1 MAKKITDEDLDLL
14 DELGVDAGPTKSNSH
29 SAREQRIMAGFE
41 EIQRFVQ
48 EHGRL
53 PQHGEDR
60 DIFERL
66 YAVRLECLRTVTE
79 CREIIKGH
87 DSLHLLDSCDGL
99 GGANL
104 IRDDDAEYRV
114 STTTSS
120 DLSDDDLLD
129 ALGAGDTDIGDI
141 TALKHV
147 RAATEKRAAEEIAKR
162 IACQNFEMFNP
173 LFEQLKKNIKSGSV
187 NVIECR
193 DKTEMKQGD
202 FFIIQGQMAYL
213 AEAGE
218 DFTDAEGR
226 KDCRLRVIFDNGTE
240 SGMLR
245 RSLQKRLWE
254 DHTARRIIAGQDLG
268 PLFSNTEEDGDL
280 TAGYV
285 YVLRSKSENPF
296 IAENRKV
303 VHKIGITIG
312 SVKNRIAN
320 AAKDPTYLLAEVEI
334 VEMYKISNLDLTKL
348 EKLLHK
354 FFDSARLDLQLKDR
368 FGFDVAPR
376 EWFLAPLPVIQD
388 AVHKLIEGT
397 ISDYCYDTESAQL
410 MRR

>member
-14 DELGVDAGPTKSNSH
+14 DELGVDAEPTKRGTH

-41 EIQRFVQ
+41 DIQRFVQ
-48 EHGRL
+48 EQGRL
-53 PQHGEDR
+53 PQHGEDC

-66 YAVRLECLRTVTE
+66 YAVRLDRLRTLAE
-79 CREIIKGH
+79 CRDIIKGR
-87 DSLHLLDSCDGL
+87 DPLDLLDSCDRL
-99 GGANL
+99 GGPDL
-104 IRDDDAEYRV
+104 LREDDAIYRV

-120 DLSDDDLLD
+120 DLSDDELLD
-129 ALGAGDTDIGDI
+129 ALGAGDTNGSDI
-141 TALKHV
+141 TELKHV

-162 IACQNFEMFNP
+162 MACQNFEFFNP
-173 LFEQLKKNIKSGSV
+173 LFEQLKKNIKSRSV
-187 NVIECR
+187 NVIDCR
-193 DKTEMKQGD
+193 DKTEIKQGD

-268 PLFSNTEEDGDL
+268 PLFSNSEEDGDL
-280 TAGYV
+280 TVGYV
-285 YVLRSKSENPF
+285 YVLRSKSDNPF

-303 VHKIGITIG
+303 IHKIGITIG

-320 AAKDPTYLLAEVEI
+320 AAKDPTYLLADVEI
-334 VEMYKISNLDLTKL
+334 VEMYKVSNLDLTKL

-354 FFDSARLDLQLKDR
+354 FFDSARLDLKLKDR

-388 AVHKLIEGT
+388 AVQKLIEGT
-397 ISDYCYDTESAQL
+397 IGDYCYDNQSAQL
-410 MRR
+410 MKR